1 MKTNLIKIG
10 IAGLLLVGLFACMR
24 TVTRVNANKTIDLSG
39 RWNDTDSKL
48 VAQEMSTDVLA
59 RSWRDNF
66 MKIKG
71 RNPVIIVG
79 MVSNKT
85 SEFIEPEVFIKDVEK
100 EFINA
105 GTVRVVTNS
114 VFREKLRTERAE
126 QQQFASQESM
136 KKWGKEL
143 GADFMLFGT
152 INSISD
158 QINKKKTIFYKVN
171 LELADIETNEIVW
184 VGDKE
189 IKKFIQN

>member
-1 MKTNLIKIG
+1 MKKRLINIG
-10 IAGLLLVGLFACMR
+10 IASLVLLGVMSCAR
-24 TVTRVNANKTIDLSG
+24 QVTRVNPDKTIDLSG

-48 VAQEMSTDVLA
+48 VAQEMSKDVLA
-59 RSWRDNF
+59 RAWRDNF
-66 MKIKG
+66 IKIKG
-71 RNPVIIVG
+71 RNPVVIVG

-126 QQQFASQESM
+126 QQQYASQETM

-152 INSISD
+152 INAITD
-158 QINKKKTIFYKVN
+158 GRGKKQTIFYKVN

-189 IKKFIQN
+189 IKKLIVN

>member
-1 MKTNLIKIG
+1 MKKRLINIG
-10 IAGLLLVGLFACMR
+10 IASLVLLGVMSCAR
-24 TVTRVNANKTIDLSG
+24 QVTRVNPDKTIDLSG

-48 VAQEMSTDVLA
+48 VAQEMSKDVLA
-59 RSWRDNF
+59 RAWRDNF

-71 RNPVIIVG
+71 RNPVVIVG

-114 VFREKLRTERAE
+114 VFREKLRTERAD
-126 QQQFASQESM
+126 QQQYASQETM

-152 INSISD
+152 INAITD
-158 QINKKKTIFYKVN
+158 GIGKKQTIFYKVN

-189 IKKFIQN
+189 IKKLIVN

>member
-1 MKTNLIKIG
+1 MKKRLINIG
-10 IAGLLLVGLFACMR
+10 IASLVLLGVMSCAR
-24 TVTRVNANKTIDLSG
+24 QITRVNPDKTIDLSG

-48 VAQEMSTDVLA
+48 VAQEMSKDVLSRA
-59 RSWRDNF
+59 WRDNY

-71 RNPVIIVG
+71 RNPVVIVG

-114 VFREKLRTERAE
+114 VFREKLRTERAD
-126 QQQFASQESM
+126 QQQYASQETM

-152 INSISD
+152 INAITD
-158 QINKKKTIFYKVN
+158 GRGKKQTIFYKVN

-184 VGDKE
+184 IGDKE
-189 IKKFIQN
+189 IKKLIVN

>member
-1 MKTNLIKIG
+1 MKKRLINIG
-10 IAGLLLVGLFACMR
+10 IASLVLLGVMSCDR
-24 TVTRVNANKTIDLSG
+24 QVTRVNPDKTIDLSG

-48 VAQEMSTDVLA
+48 VAQEMSKDVLA
-59 RSWRDNF
+59 RAWRDNY

-71 RNPVIIVG
+71 RNPVVIVG

-114 VFREKLRTERAE
+114 VFREKLRTERAD
-126 QQQFASQESM
+126 QQQYASQETM

-152 INSISD
+152 INAITD
-158 QINKKKTIFYKVN
+158 GRGKKQTIFYKVN

-184 VGDKE
+184 IGDKE
-189 IKKFIQN
+189 IKKLIVN

>member
-1 MKTNLIKIG
+1 MKKRLISIG
-10 IAGLLLVGLFACMR
+10 IASLVLFGVFSCAR
-24 TVTRVNANKTIDLSG
+24 QVTRVNPDKTIDLSG

-48 VAQEMSTDVLA
+48 VAQEMSKDVLA
-59 RSWRDNF
+59 RAWRDNF

-71 RNPVIIVG
+71 RNPVVIVG
-79 MVSNKT
+79 MVNNKT

-114 VFREKLRTERAE
+114 VFREKLRTERAD
-126 QQQFASQESM
+126 QQQYASQESM

-152 INSISD
+152 INAITD
-158 QINKKKTIFYKVN
+158 GRGKKQTIYYKVN

-189 IKKFIQN
+189 IKKLIVN